1 MSSGKKVLPEGLP
14 SNGDNSVRQ
23 NKTSL
28 LRRMLSVV
36 SGSREPP
43 PQSFR
48 DMAQSIRQ
56 AFSPSNSLKSAYAF
70 GTQRVPNRST
80 SERIYKGRK
89 LLWRRRIDADI
100 IIFQHSS
107 LDIFE
112 IVPILKSKS
121 MVLNRLYVKISVV
134 NGIVEDGI
142 ANPDIKV
149 RENKRRQMIKYARL
163 QCAIDMIMECID
175 THSADIELAQC
186 VKCTFYNGE
195 MCCFLCS
202 ILVHILYGQ
211 VKARK

>member
-14 SNGDNSVRQ
+14 SNNGDNSVRQ

-56 AFSPSNSLKSAYAF
+56 AFSPSNSLKSAYA
-70 GTQRVPNRST
+70 PNRST

-112 IVPILKSKS
+112 IVPICKSKS

-134 NGIVEDGI
+134 YGIVEDGI

-149 RENKRRQMIKYARL
+149 RENKHRQMIKYARL